1 MWSCT
6 LATFIRPEQLPMSAK
21 TCLGRPSGA
30 WLTSS
35 SRVPPRI
42 PPCEQSWLFATL
54 SIDRTVFFGS
64 GRLVQLSWSA
74 QRRSSS
80 EIRRSLCPLRTSEGV
95 STLM

>member
-1 MWSCT
+1 MPTCT
-6 LATFIRPEQLPMSAK
+6 LATFIRPKQPALSAK
-21 TCLGRPSGA
+21 ACLGRPLRA
-30 WLTSS
+30 WCASS
-35 SRVPPRI
+35 SCVPPRI

>member
-42 PPCEQSWLFATL
+42 PPCEQRWLCAAQSF
-54 SIDRTVFFGS
+54 DKVVFFGS
-64 GRLVQLSWSA
+64 GRLVQLSWLA
-74 QRRSSS
+74 QRRKSS
-80 EIRRSLCPLRTSEGV
+80 EIRRSLYSVRTSEGP
-95 STLM
+95 STSM